1 MHMADETGLSRGQ
14 LIEIIEMLQIALRHA
29 GAQTKTA
36 ARMGW
41 GLFEGEQDTAA
52 FHRHELSLA
61 QWKYS
66 RDVVYEDDP
75 PGRVDPPKPVLPV
88 RVATPQPSGFREESY
103 EWARYMSLEDL
114 TLLHARLSH
123 SSANFS
129 RREDMD
135 CLIPM
140 EHSSWWPE

>member
-1 MHMADETGLSRGQ
+1 M
-14 LIEIIEMLQIALRHA
+14 
-29 GAQTKTA
+29 
-36 ARMGW
+36 
-41 GLFEGEQDTAA
+41 
-52 FHRHELSLA
+52 HELSLA
-61 QWKYS
+61 RWEYN

-75 PGRVDPPKPVLPV
+75 QDLVWDTPEPVLPV

-135 CLIPM
+135 CLIVD
-140 EHSSWWPE
+140 EYSSWHPE